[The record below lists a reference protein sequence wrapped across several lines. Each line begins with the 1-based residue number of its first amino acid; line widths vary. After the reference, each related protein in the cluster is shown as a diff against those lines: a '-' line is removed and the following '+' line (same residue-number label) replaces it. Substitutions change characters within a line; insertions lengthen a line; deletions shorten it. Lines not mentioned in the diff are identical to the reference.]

1 MSASNVDSRIEGFVT
16 VRLGDACFGAPVLQV
31 QDVVAEA
38 PLNRVPQAPPEV
50 AGVMN
55 LRGRIVTAIDMRR
68 RLGLPPQDV
77 ARARV
82 SVVVEHGAELYAL
95 IVDDVGDV
103 VWMSRADREAPP
115 VTLSAHWRALIAG
128 LHRMEDR
135 LLLILD
141 VEAVLTLSPQ
151 QAQAA

>member
-1 MSASNVDSRIEGFVT
+1 MSESRIEGFVT

-68 RLGLPPQDV
+68 RLCLPPQEG
-77 ARARV
+77 ARI
-82 SVVVEHGAELYAL
+82 SVIVEHGAELYAL

-103 VWMSRADREAPP
+103 VWMSRADREVPP

-141 VEAVLTLSPQ
+141 VEAVLTLSTH
-151 QAQAA
+151 QAHAAA

>member
-1 MSASNVDSRIEGFVT
+1 MITESRIEGFVT

-68 RLGLPPQDV
+68 RLGLPP
-77 ARARV
+77 REGPCV
-82 SVVVEHGAELYAL
+82 SVIVEHRTELYAL

-103 VWMSRADREAPP
+103 VWMSEADREPPP
-115 VTLSAHWRALIAG
+115 VTLSPHWRALIAG
-128 LHRMEDR
+128 LHRLEDR
-135 LLLILD
+135 LLLVLD
-141 VEAVLTLSPQ
+141 VEAVLALHPQ
-151 QAQAA
+151 QAHVA